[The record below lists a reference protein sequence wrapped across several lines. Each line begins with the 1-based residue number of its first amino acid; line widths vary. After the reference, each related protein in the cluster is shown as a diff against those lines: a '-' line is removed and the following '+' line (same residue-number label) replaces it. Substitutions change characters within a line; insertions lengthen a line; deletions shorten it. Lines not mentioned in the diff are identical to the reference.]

1 MNAPFFFLQESSN
14 NVVMEP
20 EEEDRKQYLEDFM
33 VKVKKAKLQKVII
46 FGLRDHGKSLRCSKF
61 EMI

>member
-1 MNAPFFFLQESSN
+1 MRSGNSALNIRWLPCKTLSMNAPFFLQESSN

-33 VKVKKAKLQKVII
+33 VKVKKAKLQKV
-46 FGLRDHGKSLRCSKF
+46 SL
-61 EMI
+61 